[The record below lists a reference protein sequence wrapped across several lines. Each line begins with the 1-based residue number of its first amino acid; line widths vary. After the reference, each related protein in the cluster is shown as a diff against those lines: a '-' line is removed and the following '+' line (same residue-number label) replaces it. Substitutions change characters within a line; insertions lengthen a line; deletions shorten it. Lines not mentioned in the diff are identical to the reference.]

1 MTQLYHFSSQLIIP
15 ILLVSE
21 ICTQIIIG
29 NAIKWAVI
37 LAALKRVKTYL
48 APPNNSRRKVEPSYD
63 ASRPQG
69 EDFCSLFEPRV
80 Y

>member
-1 MTQLYHFSSQLIIP
+1 MIP
-15 ILLVSE
+15 MLLVSE
-21 ICTQIIIG
+21 ISTQIIIG

-48 APPNNSRRKVEPSYD
+48 APSNNSRRKVEPSHD
-63 ASRPQG
+63 ASRPHGQ
-69 EDFCSLFEPRV
+69 DFCSLFEPRV